1 MARIIASERGCG
13 ASASTRWFHG
23 LLAGNTGHPAI
34 AAAASEA
41 ASMAP
46 ILARAMRLLV
56 TGGAG
61 YIGSIV
67 AQQLVAR
74 GDDVTVLD
82 SLFRGHR
89 GAVPEGAAFVE
100 ADLLDAAAIARVFE
114 AGFDGVVHF
123 AALSLVSESV

>member
-1 MARIIASERGCG
+1 MLRTIASERGSTG
-13 ASASTRWFHG
+13 ARSTRWFHG
-23 LLAGNTGHPAI
+23 LEAGTTGQPAI
-34 AAAASEA
+34 AATASCRCIV
-41 ASMAP
+41 P
-46 ILARAMRLLV
+46 ILAALMRLLV

-89 GAVPEGAAFVE
+89 AAVPDGAGFVQ
-100 ADLLDAAAIARVFE
+100 ADLLDADALAPVF
-114 AGFDGVVHF
+114 ADGF
-123 AALSLVSESV
+123 